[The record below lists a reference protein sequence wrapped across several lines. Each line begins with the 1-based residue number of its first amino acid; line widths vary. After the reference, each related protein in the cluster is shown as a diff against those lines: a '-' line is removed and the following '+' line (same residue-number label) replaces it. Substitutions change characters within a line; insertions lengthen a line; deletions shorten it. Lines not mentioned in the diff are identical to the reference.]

1 MSDYTHFFDLL
12 SSSRRIVVLTGAGIS
27 TLSGIPDFRSEGGVY
42 SEKFGS
48 LSVES
53 LLDIDFFLSHP
64 EEFYAWAC
72 NGWYSDKEY
81 KPNIVHEALVLMEK
95 KGKLSDGIFTQN
107 IDSLHTYAGSRKVYE
122 LHGTLRTSS
131 CISCHRKYTFAE
143 TRERLRDNAYPKCDY
158 CHSLLKPDIVFYGEN
173 LDESILD
180 RAYRSFEEA
189 DLCIVLGTS
198 LVVNPV
204 ATLPWLS
211 VNNNKKVVIVNRD
224 STYLDNRASFV
235 FKDLKEWGEKTY
247 SFLQSL

>member
-1 MSDYTHFFDLL
+1 MSNYDSFFDLL
-12 SSSRRIVVLTGAGIS
+12 KSSRSTVVLTGAGIS

-64 EEFYAWAC
+64 EEFYAWAR

-81 KPNIVHEALVLMEK
+81 KPNVVHNALVLMEK
-95 KGKLSDGIFTQN
+95 KGLLSEGIFTQN
-107 IDSLHTYAGSRKVYE
+107 IDSLHTYAGSGKVYE

-131 CISCHRKYTFAE
+131 CTSCHRKYSFSE
-143 TRERLRDNAYPKCDY
+143 TRERLKGNPYPKCDY
-158 CHSLLKPDIVFYGEN
+158 CHTLLKPDIVFYGES
-173 LDESILD
+173 LDEGILN
-180 RAYRSFEEA
+180 RAYRSFENAE
-189 DLCIVLGTS
+189 LCIVLGTS

-204 ATLPWLS
+204 ATLPWVS

-224 STYLDNRASFV
+224 ETYLDNKAQFV
-235 FKDLKEWGEKTY
+235 FRDLKQWGDKTL